1 MPSRKSGSS
10 DAPSESRRTSLRR
23 LSSIASFQT
32 LFNRRRSNNTE
43 HAAASSSSNLS
54 LSSTIANAPE
64 PAASTP
70 QDEDSVPDLPPPPQP
85 THLPPRRS
93 SHICLSDDPIGGMPR
108 SRTFSNLP
116 LPTRAKKTTTNHI
129 LPSKSHSRL
138 PSALLPS
145 TRLPSPPITTRKHSH
160 SRLASAENHKPP
172 TLRNRMRRSDTEP
185 LLGVNMHGEQQSH
198 ARHGS
203 QLPRSTAFKENISL
217 SPIKPL
223 PALDIN
229 TYASSSCAFSSSNLS
244 RSLHAWHEHSDG
256 SEPLLSLSPYAQHPG
271 VQMAREHKSSPA
283 NRHSQNR
290 QGTPGAATSFQRW
303 NSQPMLTNQTNR
315 NSQHSEVKQ
324 TRLMSA
330 RQPPTPPAPKTPFSS
345 SQNPKGGK
353 TKNINNSAST
363 THILS
368 TSEHTP
374 LLSRS
379 TGSSKLPFRLTP
391 SPPSQPTPSPLK
403 IWHSE
408 PPAYWSGRLSA
419 LLDRYRNEDLHTSNL
434 LSPSSSTHHTPK
446 SQTDAL
452 HAPEATTARLRRAF
466 EYLHSQCG
474 SQEAQESLGHFQ
486 VQYAANLKVPE
497 LARYCVPPIRLGGGK
512 VTTEGNGMSQGRKA
526 SFMERLLGKGGR
538 GGVVVA

>member
-43 HAAASSSSNLS
+43 HAAAASSSSNLS

-64 PAASTP
+64 PAANTP

-85 THLPPRRS
+85 THLPPRRGS
-93 SHICLSDDPIGGMPR
+93 YICLSDDPIGGMPR

-116 LPTRAKKTTTNHI
+116 LPTRAKKTTNPI
-129 LPSKSHSRL
+129 VPSKSHSRL

-172 TLRNRMRRSDTEP
+172 MIRNRMKRSDTEP

-203 QLPRSTAFKENISL
+203 HLPRSTAFKENISL

-223 PALDIN
+223 PALDIS
-229 TYASSSCAFSSSNLS
+229 TYASSSYASSSSNLS
-244 RSLHAWHEHSDG
+244 QSLHAWNEHSDG
-256 SEPLLSLSPYAQHPG
+256 SEALLFSSPYAQHPG

-283 NRHSQNR
+283 YYHARNR

-303 NSQPMLTNQTNR
+303 NSQPMLTNHSNNTFLR

-345 SQNPKGGK
+345 SQNAKGGK

-363 THILS
+363 THIRE
-368 TSEHTP
+368 TSAQTP

-379 TGSSKLPFRLTP
+379 TGSSRLPFRLP
-391 SPPSQPTPSPLK
+391 SSPPSQLTPSPLK
-403 IWHSE
+403 ILHSE

-446 SQTDAL
+446 ARTDAL

-486 VQYAANLKVPE
+486 VQYAAVVKLPE
-497 LARYCVPPIRLGGGK
+497 LARCVPPIRLGGGGT
-512 VTTEGNGMSQGRKA
+512 VSEGMGVSEGRKA
-526 SFMERLLGKGGR
+526 SFMERLLGRGGR
-538 GGVVVA
+538 VV